1 MAALLGEAAAPLVDA
16 PLGPETLEHLLR
28 AQAAPALA
36 SDPLPGGLTAVQCLL
51 LLALEARQRGDNQRG
66 GAGGGGG
73 AADGGGAAGGG
84 AAGGGASGGGGG
96 GVITSGAEGVSLVE
110 LGSRYFLW
118 ARVGALVASRE
129 PNPHPNP
136 NPNPNTNPNPNSNP
150 IPNPSPSPNQVA
162 SGEPNVAR
170 LVLSRL
176 LQALALSPYISRISP
191 PRVPYSAA
199 CCRYGLGIGL

>member
-1 MAALLGEAAAPLVDA
+1 MATLLGEAAAPLVDA
-16 PLGPETLEHLLR
+16 PLAPETLEHLLR

-66 GAGGGGG
+66 GGGGGGG

-84 AAGGGASGGGGG
+84 GG
-96 GVITSGAEGVSLVE
+96 GVITSGAERVSLVE

-199 CCRYGLGIGL
+199 CCRYGLGRGL